1 MSRQE
6 RLKSALRDN
15 LKRRKEQARGR
26 AQTIDHDPEQTEPRP
41 PAETPA
47 GSGNDGSNKALRDVA
62 DAHDA

>member
-26 AQTIDHDPEQTEPRP
+26 TQAADNGTEQAGEPKP
-41 PAETPA
+41 PAEK
-47 GSGNDGSNKALRDVA
+47 GDGDRS
-62 DAHDA
+62 

>member
-41 PAETPA
+41 PVETPA
-47 GSGNDGSNKALRDVA
+47 GSENDNALRDVA